1 MTRLH
6 IDSAFDDDLER
17 IRDLMLGMGGRVE
30 EAITLGARALEERDE
45 DLAQQVV
52 EGDHAIDALEEEI
65 DQHVVRLLA
74 LRQPQAGDLRAVIA
88 VMKMAAD
95 IERLGD
101 YAKNMAKRVPVLSS
115 APQIE
120 GAGAAIRRQA
130 RQVGQMLK
138 DMLDAFARLDT
149 ALAEDVIHRD
159 IEVDHMT
166 NALFREFITHMMED
180 PRNISACLH
189 YTFIAKN
196 VERMGDL
203 VTGGAEQV
211 IFLATGERFGD
222 RPKGE
227 STATIDVQP
236 D

>member
-45 DLAQQVV
+45 ELARQVV

-101 YAKNMAKRVPVLSS
+101 YAKNMAKRVPVLST